1 MRKIALLL
9 VIALLLPIAAG
20 CESETA
26 YVPTGDGLADV
37 TTPVDETK
45 MNAPGEL
52 DLEEQF
58 YTLAYYP
65 EEGFNPYLCT
75 SINNRMLFSLIYQGL
90 FSIDRD
96 YQAHPILC
104 KSFTVSADLTQYTFH
119 LETATFSDG
128 SYLRAEDVI
137 ASLEYAR
144 DSDMYEGR
152 FDKIESF
159 YAVGENAIR
168 IDMDIPYENLP
179 LLLDVPIVKA
189 SQLEEQMP
197 VGTGPYA
204 LAQTA
209 SGLNLQRR
217 ANWWC
222 DGDVPITTASIPL
235 YPAEST
241 AKIRDQF
248 EFADLGISISDPGS
262 ASYAEYRCDY
272 ELWEIETGLMVYL
285 GCNLESKVF
294 SNDKVRAALT
304 YAIDRTELLQECYNG
319 FGAVSTLAVSPNSPF
334 YDRGLG
340 NQGTYDPTRFRD
352 AVRSEAMTG
361 AEVVLLVNKSDS
373 VRLQAARKIV
383 EMLELCGLTVILED
397 WSTPYYKGKLTTDE
411 WDLYLGQTKLSQ
423 TMDLSQ
429 FFAPYGALSYG
440 DLDDAACYSM
450 AHEALENSG
459 NFYNLH
465 QLIKSDGQL
474 VPVLFR
480 THAVYAKRGLVDDLN
495 PARDNV
501 FFYTLGKE
509 LSDVMTIDYGGEE

>member
-9 VIALLLPIAAG
+9 VFALLLPVFAG
-20 CESETA
+20 CDSEQA
-26 YVPTGDGLADV
+26 YVPTGNGLADV
-37 TTPVDETK
+37 TTPVDETRV
-45 MNAPGEL
+45 NAPGEL
-52 DLEEQF
+52 ELEEEF
-58 YTLAYYP
+58 YNLAYYP

-90 FSIDRD
+90 FSIDRNG
-96 YQAHPILC
+96 QAHPILC
-104 KSFTVSADLTQYTFH
+104 ESFTVSADLMEYTFH

-128 SYLRAEDVI
+128 SYLRAEDVV
-137 ASLEYAR
+137 ASLEFAR

-152 FDKIESF
+152 FDKVESF
-159 YAVGENAIR
+159 YVVGENAIR

-179 LLLDVPIVKA
+179 LLLDIPIVKA
-189 SQLEEQMP
+189 SQLEEAMP

-217 ANWWC
+217 SNWWSKAQIP
-222 DGDVPITTASIPL
+222 VTTASIPL
-235 YPAEST
+235 YTAQSP
-241 AKIRDQF
+241 AKIRDEF
-248 EFADLGISISDPGS
+248 EFADLGIYISDPGS

-285 GCNLESKVF
+285 GCNMESKVF

-304 YAIDRTELLQECYNG
+304 YAIDRAKLLQQCYNG
-319 FGAVSTLAVSPNSPF
+319 FGAVSTLAATPGSPF

-340 NQGTYDPTRFRD
+340 NQGTYDPVRFRN
-352 AVRSEAMTG
+352 AVKAESMTG

-373 VRLQAARKIV
+373 VRVQAARMVV
-383 EMLELCGLTVILED
+383 EMLESCGLTVVLED
-397 WSTPYYKGKLTTDE
+397 WSTPYYRNKLTTDE

-423 TMDLSQ
+423 SNDLSQ

-474 VPVLFR
+474 VPILFR
-480 THAVYAKRGLVDDLN
+480 TYAVYAKRGLVDNLN
-495 PARDNV
+495 PSRDNV
-501 FFYTLGKE
+501 FFYTMGKT
-509 LSDVMTIDYGGEE
+509 LSDVMTIDYGEEE

>member
-9 VIALLLPIAAG
+9 VLALLLPVFAG
-20 CESETA
+20 CSSEEA
-26 YVPTGDGLADV
+26 YVPTGNGLADV
-37 TTPVDETK
+37 TVPEETK
-45 MNAPGEL
+45 VNAPGEL
-52 DLEEQF
+52 DMEELY

-90 FSIDRD
+90 FSVDRD

-119 LETATFSDG
+119 LESATFSDG
-128 SYLRAEDVI
+128 SYLRAEDVV
-137 ASLEYAR
+137 ASLEFAR

-152 FDKIESF
+152 FDQIDSF
-159 YAVGENAIR
+159 YAVGENAVR
-168 IDMDIPYENLP
+168 IDMEIPYENLP
-179 LLLDVPIVKA
+179 LLLDIPIVKA
-189 SQLEEQMP
+189 SQLEEAMP
-197 VGTGPYA
+197 LGTGPYA
-204 LAQTA
+204 LLQTA
-209 SGLNLQRR
+209 SGLSLQKRT
-217 ANWWC
+217 NWWSNVK
-222 DGDVPITTASIPL
+222 VPISTASVPL
-235 YPAEST
+235 YAAES
-241 AKIRDQF
+241 ASQIRDQF

-272 ELWEIETGLMVYL
+272 ELWEIETGLMLYL
-285 GCNLESKVF
+285 GCNMESDVF

-304 YAIDRTELLQECYNG
+304 YAINRTELLQECYNG
-319 FGAVSTLAVSPNSPF
+319 FGAASTLAVSPGSPF

-340 NQGTYDPTRFRD
+340 SQGAYEPTRFRD
-352 AVRSEAMTG
+352 AVRSESMTG

-383 EMLELCGLTVILED
+383 EMLEVCGLTVILED
-397 WSTPYYKGKLTTDE
+397 WSTPYYRGKLSTDD

-429 FFAPYGALSYG
+429 FFHPVGALSYG
-440 DLDDAACYSM
+440 DMDDAACYSM

-474 VPVLFR
+474 VPILFR
-480 THAVYAKRGLVDDLN
+480 TYAVYAKRGLVDELN

-501 FFYTLGKE
+501 FFYTMGKS
-509 LSDVMTIDYGGEE
+509 LSDVMTVDYGSEE